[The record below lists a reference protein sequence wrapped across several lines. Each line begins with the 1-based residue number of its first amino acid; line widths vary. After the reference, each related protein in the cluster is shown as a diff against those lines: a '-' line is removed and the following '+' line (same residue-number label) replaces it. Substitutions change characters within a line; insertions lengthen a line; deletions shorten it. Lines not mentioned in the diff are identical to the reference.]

1 MPLAN
6 IQKTFVNNLLR
17 PQVNESEFLA
27 ELLPL
32 DSLRSRLSEE
42 KQLSIYKSNINGAH
56 QKVLGQIY
64 PACLNILGED
74 YFNQLC
80 RVYRF
85 EYPSTDPNLN
95 SYGEYF
101 SVFINEQSEL
111 HAELNDF
118 EYLAE
123 LALLEWNWH
132 ASFYAENDNVFA
144 FEELA
149 KVDTE
154 DQNKLVFILS
164 HSFSLYSTEFP
175 LQEIWNANNSDT
187 EGNQEFHMPE
197 SENHFCISRIEFS
210 PRITLLNNYQYN
222 LLKSISNGL
231 SLTQLTELDYIA
243 TGDFQSELMS
253 FIQNGWVTD
262 FSLESRD

>member
-6 IQKTFVNNLLR
+6 IQKSFVNNLLR
-17 PQVNESEFLA
+17 SQVNESEFLA

-80 RVYRF
+80 RAYRF
-85 EYPSTDPNLN
+85 EYPSTDPDLN
-95 SYGEYF
+95 NYGEYF

-132 ASFYAENDNVFA
+132 ASFYAENDNAFA

-149 KVDTE
+149 KVEAT
-154 DQNKLVFILS
+154 DQDRLVFILS

-175 LQEIWNANNSDT
+175 LREIWKANSIDI
-187 EGNQEFHMPE
+187 EENQEFHMPE
-197 SENHFCISRIEFS
+197 SENYFCVSRVGFS
-210 PRITLLNNYQYN
+210 PQVTLLNKYQYD

-231 SLTQLTELDYIA
+231 SLTQLTELDFIA
-243 TGDFQSELMS
+243 TSDFQSELMS
-253 FIQNGWVTD
+253 FIQNGWITG
-262 FSLESRD
+262 FSLEL